1 MPPTSAPARYPC
13 ASCPYRR
20 DVPSGVW
27 SEEEYDKLPRYDGE
41 TGEQLPAAF
50 FCHQQNGR
58 LCSGWVGCHDMAESF
73 GLRIA
78 ALQGVVSEED
88 FEAAL
93 DYVCPVPLFASGAE
107 AAAHGMA
114 EVEEPGLGARRV
126 VDKVRARRV
135 RRGLD
140 PEEGT
145 HVG

>member
-1 MPPTSAPARYPC
+1 MATSAPARHPC

-20 DVPSGVW
+20 DVASGVW
-27 SEEEYDKLPRYDGE
+27 SEEEYDKLPPYDGP
-41 TGEQLPAAF
+41 THEQPGTVF

-58 LCSGWVGCHDMAESF
+58 LCSGWVGCHDMEESM

-78 ALQGVVSEED
+78 LLAGVLTQED
-88 FEAAL
+88 FEAAC
-93 DYVCPVPLFASGAE
+93 DYTSPVPLFASGAE

-114 EVEEPGLGARRV
+114 ELEDPGTKARRV

>member
-1 MPPTSAPARYPC
+1 
-13 ASCPYRR
+13 
-20 DVPSGVW
+20 VW
-27 SEEEYDKLPRYDGE
+27 SEEEYDKLPRYDGP
-41 TGEQLPAAF
+41 TGDQLPAAF

-58 LCSGWVGCHDMAESF
+58 LCAGWVGCHDMEESM

-78 ALQGVVSEED
+78 VLAGAVTREGY
-88 FEAAL
+88 EAAL
-93 DYVCPVPLFASGAE
+93 DYVSPVPLFASGAE

-114 EVEEPGLGARRV
+114 ELQDPGLNARRTA
-126 VDKVRARRV
+126 DKLRARRA